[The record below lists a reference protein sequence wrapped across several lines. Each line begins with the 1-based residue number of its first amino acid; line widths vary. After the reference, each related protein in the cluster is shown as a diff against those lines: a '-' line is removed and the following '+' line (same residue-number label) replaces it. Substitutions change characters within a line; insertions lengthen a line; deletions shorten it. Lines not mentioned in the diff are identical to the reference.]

1 MGWLKFGRTDR
12 GRTDRGSA
20 MDAAYV
26 QGLRDAK
33 ALLDEGIFSSEE
45 FMREKESLLKQREDR
60 TADRHRVAAA
70 AAAHLSN
77 SSKRKTAETKVG
89 AAMGKPAV
97 DDQQKSKWSKYRKK
111 CMHGKD
117 TYECRACG
125 GKRMCEHKKRRTRC
139 KECAAAHEKVATPTT
154 YVVLGVTAM
163 GGAAQPPPP
172 LPQAQDVIHRPPPP
186 PGLPRPAGP

>member
-1 MGWLKFGRTDR
+1 
-12 GRTDRGSA
+12 

-70 AAAHLSN
+70 AAAHSN
-77 SSKRKTAETKVG
+77 NSKRKTVETKVG
-89 AAMGKPAV
+89 AAKGKPAV
-97 DDQQKSKWSKYRKK
+97 DDQPISKWSKYRKK

-125 GKRMCEHKKRRTRC
+125 GKRMCEHNKRRTRC
-139 KECAAAHEKVATPTT
+139 KVCVAARELVPIPTT
-154 YVVLGVTAM
+154 YVLGVTAM

-172 LPQAQDVIHRPPPP
+172 LPQAQDLIHRPPPP